1 MDKKKC
7 WREIRFQHF
16 FVLSW
21 NLPIGRQAGMCLLK
35 KAKNANAEIG
45 VVGKKDQWLKKYFK
59 QKRPALSVQAFLQ
72 IYIFNYWQ

>member
-21 NLPIGRQAGMCLLK
+21 NLPIGRQAGRCLLK
-35 KAKNANAEIG
+35 KAINANAEIG
-45 VVGKKDQWLKKYFK
+45 VVGEKD
-59 QKRPALSVQAFLQ
+59 
-72 IYIFNYWQ
+72 